1 MEMER
6 YKRRMEC
13 YKWNGWVV
21 KRRLLPVR
29 LPDDVFAFANALRE
43 TITAHRQWQSHRV
56 VPLANGL
63 G

>member
-6 YKRRMEC
+6 YKRRMET
-13 YKWNGWVV
+13 YKRNGWVV

-29 LPDDVFAFANALRE
+29 LPDDVFAFANAHRE
-43 TITAHRQWQSHRV
+43 TITAHRQRQSHRV